1 MQRAALYDEAFRRF
15 LHQPVPELRERL
27 ERESKRAYLWVQE
40 CKDKFLPEQ
49 SWQELRVLESGGGM
63 GGLALLLMR
72 HGATT
77 TLVDFAPTAVELA
90 RTMGVDAY
98 CRDVTQPDASLG
110 KTFHIIADSH
120 LLHCLPLMPERSSYY
135 SFLKEHLAPG
145 GIIVG
150 ETMVHRKKLF
160 IPPGWRLDNENVLW
174 QQFADWVPV
183 RKIADS
189 LDLEAEFKQ
198 AGFEISYFY
207 YYANYGIAPSPEFW
221 DVPADVLPASVRF
234 VLKRA

>member
-1 MQRAALYDEAFRRF
+1 MQRAALYDDAFRRF
-15 LHQPVPELRERL
+15 LFQPVPELRERL
-27 ERESKRAYLWVQE
+27 EREAKRAYLWVQE

-72 HGATT
+72 QGATT
-77 TLVDFAPTAVELA
+77 ALVDFAPTAVELA
-90 RTMGVDAY
+90 RTLGVDAH
-98 CRDVTQPDASLG
+98 CFDVTQPDVTLG
-110 KTFHIIADSH
+110 KTFHLIADSH
-120 LLHCLPLMPERSSYY
+120 LLHCLPLAHERSSYF

-160 IPPGWRLDNENVLW
+160 IPEGWRLDAENVLW
-174 QQFADWVPV
+174 QRFDQWVPV

-189 LDLEAEFKQ
+189 LDLEAEFTR
-198 AGFEISYFY
+198 AGFSISYFY
-207 YYANYGIAPSPEFW
+207 YYANYGIAPSAEFW